1 MNFIP
6 AYKKTALIPALLF
19 VSLIIFSCN
28 APSSH
33 SQINVDSDGTALKG
47 YDTVAYFTMG
57 KPVKGEKQFSHEWNG
72 AQWLFASQEHKDLF
86 MASPEKYAPQYGGY

>member
-1 MNFIP
+1 MNFNSVH
-6 AYKKTALIPALLF
+6 KKTAIVPALLF
-19 VSLIIFSCN
+19 VFIGVFSCS

-33 SQINVDSDGTALKG
+33 SQINVDSDGVALKG
-47 YDTVAYFTMG
+47 YDAVAYFTME